1 MMSYQKPP
9 IEDEPAAALLPV
21 RTILP
26 TASTT
31 TMTRDRRSSKWIG
44 RMASVAGMLLLVVV
58 GGTVVLRD
66 GNTTIATEGLVV
78 ATAANDDSCLPA
90 VGGTFHGTST
100 TTIDGETDRFQ
111 TCYQYGSASTYCWT
125 KSYYADNWWQ
135 CEPIGMGDDDDNGK
149 EWHTVDP

>member
-78 ATAANDDSCLPA
+78 ATAAND
-90 VGGTFHGTST
+90 
-100 TTIDGETDRFQ
+100 
-111 TCYQYGSASTYCWT
+111 
-125 KSYYADNWWQ
+125 
-135 CEPIGMGDDDDNGK
+135 
-149 EWHTVDP
+149 